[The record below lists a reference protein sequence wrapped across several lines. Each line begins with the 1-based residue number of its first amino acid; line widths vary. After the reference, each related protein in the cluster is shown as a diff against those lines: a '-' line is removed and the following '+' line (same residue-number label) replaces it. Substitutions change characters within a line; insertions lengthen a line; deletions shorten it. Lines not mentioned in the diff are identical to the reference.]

1 MSRLTTQNYYDP
13 DCADVDIPLD
23 VRLSPQENAAKYF
36 KKYTKA
42 KTAEKYLTEQLEKGR
57 AESNEGCAQDEDGPA
72 FAESSNFDEG
82 NDEDGHS
89 HGGGHGF

>member
-1 MSRLTTQNYYDP
+1 MYGELITANLYRMERGMSRLTAQNYYDP

-42 KTAEKYLTEQLEKGR
+42 KTAEKYITAQLEKG
-57 AESNEGCAQDEDGPA
+57 A
-72 FAESSNFDEG
+72 
-82 NDEDGHS
+82 
-89 HGGGHGF
+89 GGADLSGKCPSGADTG